1 MKSSGRV
8 GTTLKLAPLL
18 LLLGAAPPEPVSTW
32 HVQRVTE
39 GGGVKCRIES
49 EKATVNDGYQKVTV
63 QIIVT
68 AGNVVQIISESVYD
82 GGSGDIGVQ
91 VDKNAFVK
99 FDKLDGTKAAVFD
112 ASSAGAA
119 LIPQFKAGLRARA
132 QLRFWPTWPV
142 TGTHDAEFSLIGFT
156 KAYEEMVGNCN

>member
-1 MKSSGRV
+1 MKLSGMV
-8 GTTLKLAPLL
+8 GRTLQLAPL

-39 GGGVKCRIES
+39 ASTVKCRIES
-49 EKATVNDGYQKVTV
+49 EKATINDGYQKVTT
-63 QIIVT
+63 QLIVT
-68 AGNVVQIISESVYD
+68 ADNVVQIVSVSTFD
-82 GGSGDIGVQ
+82 GGSGDIGIE

-99 FDKLDGTKAAVFD
+99 FDKIIADKTVVFD
-112 ASSAGAA
+112 GPVTAT
-119 LIPQFKAGLRARA
+119 LIAQFKAGLRARA

-156 KAYEEMVGNCN
+156 KAYEEMVGNCH

>member
-8 GTTLKLAPLL
+8 GRTLKLAPLL

-49 EKATVNDGYQKVTV
+49 EKATVNDGYQKVTA

-68 AGNVVQIISESVYD
+68 ASNVVQVVSESTYD

-91 VDKNAFVK
+91 VDKNALVK
-99 FDKLDGTKAAVFD
+99 LDKLAGDKTVVFEAA
-112 ASSAGAA
+112 AA
-119 LIPQFKAGLRARA
+119 TLIPQFKAGLRARA

-156 KAYEEMVGNCN
+156 KAYEEMGGNCH